1 MLSKQNITLSS
12 NILGSVFQFSP
23 PCRAS
28 FSLLM
33 PPNYFNLKKNYKQ
46 LQRSDAADPRPQPAP
61 HSTHHVIAVSHF
73 LISPL
78 TLSLISVSARV
89 RCSAR
94 GRPDG
99 AAQRLQR
106 ALCAGEWGE
115 GACVG
120 HWGHSQR
127 DAGQTKNAANLRLNY
142 KNIFFRNLTL

>member
-1 MLSKQNITLSS
+1 
-12 NILGSVFQFSP
+12 
-23 PCRAS
+23 
-28 FSLLM
+28 M

-61 HSTHHVIAVSHF
+61 HTAHHVIAVSHF
-73 LISPL
+73 LISLL

-94 GRPDG
+94 GGPDG
-99 AAQRLQR
+99 AAKRLQR

-120 HWGHSQR
+120 QWATQR